1 MTVVYL
7 DAFLV
12 LNFVVNYLLL
22 ACAGKLDGEP
32 VGRGRTALAAALG
45 AAYGGLALLPDWGFL
60 EHPVC
65 KAGAAVLMLLAAFGR
80 SERLLRTGA
89 LFLVL
94 SCAFGGALLLV
105 AMVRGGDPGTGGLLG
120 PSLGMRGILIAAA
133 LSYGMLSLLLRGQ
146 FAHTRTG
153 GELQELTLSRQGRSV
168 TVLALREPSLGPVF
182 GLKGGATGGGW
193 AQKYVTGTARAGP
206 AEPVPPGGPAA
217 GPGGGTG
224 RSAPAASALPGGGGG
239 VRYAAGPAGG
249 PGPLWPLGV
258 PELFDRPLS
267 HPAVRWGRILRPHR
281 RTGGSLSGRI
291 GNEWEEAH
299 MKGRFGVWYLR
310 LCQWLARHR
319 LWRPGKIMYIGGS
332 DVLPAP
338 LSREEEGELIARLA
352 EGDQAASST
361 LIEHNLRLVV
371 YIARRFENTGINIE
385 DLISIGTIGLIKAV
399 GTYQPAKNIKLATYA
414 SRCIENEILMHLRK
428 TASLKSEVPFDEPL
442 STDWNGNELLLSDI
456 LGTESDLVMRPM
468 EEDADRQLLADALEK
483 LTQRERE
490 IITLRFGLG
499 GRREHTQKEVA
510 DRMGISQ
517 SYISRLEKRI
527 IGRLKREI
535 LKVTEIP

>member
-168 TVLALREPSLGPVF
+168 TVLALRD
-182 GLKGGATGGGW
+182 TGNTL
-193 AQKYVTGTARAGP
+193 QDPVTGR
-206 AEPVPPGGPAA
+206 PVVVIEGEKLQ
-217 GPGGGTG
+217 T
-224 RSAPAASALPGGGGG
+224 L
-239 VRYAAGPAGG
+239 
-249 PGPLWPLGV
+249 V
-258 PELFDRPLS
+258 PELPVLDRQSLS
-267 HPAVRWGRILRPHR
+267 HPVDLLRD
-281 RTGGSLSGRI
+281 L
-291 GNEWEEAH
+291 
-299 MKGRFGVWYLR
+299 
-310 LCQWLARHR
+310 
-319 LWRPGKIMYIGGS
+319 
-332 DVLPAP
+332 
-338 LSREEEGELIARLA
+338 EGEL
-352 EGDQAASST
+352 GG
-361 LIEHNLRLVV
+361 LRLQLLP
-371 YIARRFENTGINIE
+371 YR
-385 DLISIGTIGLIKAV
+385 AV
-399 GTYQPAKNIKLATYA
+399 GVE
-414 SRCIENEILMHLRK
+414 CGM
-428 TASLKSEVPFDEPL
+428 
-442 STDWNGNELLLSDI
+442 
-456 LGTESDLVMRPM
+456 
-468 EEDADRQLLADALEK
+468 LLALRVDRARYGPWEYRNCLTALSPTPMSDGGGYCA
-483 LTQRERE
+483 L
-490 IITLRFGLG
+490 IG
-499 GRREHTQKEVA
+499 GREGA
-510 DRMGISQ
+510 
-517 SYISRLEKRI
+517 
-527 IGRLKREI
+527 
-535 LKVTEIP
+535 

>member
-105 AMVRGGDPGTGGLLG
+105 AMVRGSDPGTGGLLG

-168 TVLALREPSLGPVF
+168 TVLALRD
-182 GLKGGATGGGW
+182 TGNTL
-193 AQKYVTGTARAGP
+193 QDPVTGR
-206 AEPVPPGGPAA
+206 PVVVIEGEKLQ
-217 GPGGGTG
+217 T
-224 RSAPAASALPGGGGG
+224 L
-239 VRYAAGPAGG
+239 
-249 PGPLWPLGV
+249 V
-258 PELFDRPLS
+258 PELPVLDRQSLS
-267 HPAVRWGRILRPHR
+267 HPVDLLRD
-281 RTGGSLSGRI
+281 L
-291 GNEWEEAH
+291 
-299 MKGRFGVWYLR
+299 
-310 LCQWLARHR
+310 
-319 LWRPGKIMYIGGS
+319 
-332 DVLPAP
+332 
-338 LSREEEGELIARLA
+338 EGEL
-352 EGDQAASST
+352 GG
-361 LIEHNLRLVV
+361 LRLQLLP
-371 YIARRFENTGINIE
+371 YR
-385 DLISIGTIGLIKAV
+385 AV
-399 GTYQPAKNIKLATYA
+399 GVE
-414 SRCIENEILMHLRK
+414 CGM
-428 TASLKSEVPFDEPL
+428 
-442 STDWNGNELLLSDI
+442 
-456 LGTESDLVMRPM
+456 
-468 EEDADRQLLADALEK
+468 LLA
-483 LTQRERE
+483 
-490 IITLRFGLG
+490 LR
-499 GRREHTQKEVA
+499 V
-510 DRMGISQ
+510 DRA
-517 SYISRLEKRI
+517 R
-527 IGRLKREI
+527 
-535 LKVTEIP
+535 

>member
-94 SCAFGGALLLV
+94 SGAFGGALLLV

-168 TVLALREPSLGPVF
+168 GHGQHP
-182 GLKGGATGGGW
+182 
-193 AQKYVTGTARAGP
+193 AGSCH
-206 AEPVPPGGPAA
+206 
-217 GPGGGTG
+217 
-224 RSAPAASALPGGGGG
+224 R
-239 VRYAAGPAGG
+239 PAGG
-249 PGPLWPLGV
+249 G
-258 PELFDRPLS
+258 
-267 HPAVRWGRILRPHR
+267 H
-281 RTGGSLSGRI
+281 
-291 GNEWEEAH
+291 
-299 MKGRFGVWYLR
+299 
-310 LCQWLARHR
+310 
-319 LWRPGKIMYIGGS
+319 
-332 DVLPAP
+332 
-338 LSREEEGELIARLA
+338 
-352 EGDQAASST
+352 
-361 LIEHNLRLVV
+361 
-371 YIARRFENTGINIE
+371 
-385 DLISIGTIGLIKAV
+385 
-399 GTYQPAKNIKLATYA
+399 
-414 SRCIENEILMHLRK
+414 
-428 TASLKSEVPFDEPL
+428 
-442 STDWNGNELLLSDI
+442 
-456 LGTESDLVMRPM
+456 
-468 EEDADRQLLADALEK
+468 
-483 LTQRERE
+483 
-490 IITLRFGLG
+490 
-499 GRREHTQKEVA
+499 
-510 DRMGISQ
+510 
-517 SYISRLEKRI
+517 
-527 IGRLKREI
+527 
-535 LKVTEIP
+535 